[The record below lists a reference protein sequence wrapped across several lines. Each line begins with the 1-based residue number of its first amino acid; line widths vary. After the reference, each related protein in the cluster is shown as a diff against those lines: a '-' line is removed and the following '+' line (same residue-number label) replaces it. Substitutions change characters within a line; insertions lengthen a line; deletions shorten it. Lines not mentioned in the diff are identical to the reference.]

1 MRIFNSVE
9 VSTPTPTHPV
19 QGSVVLKSSVKGSC
33 FDFVLGQVDFPIF
46 VSGSMEEMK
55 EPPGKA
61 NLSVA
66 LRVRSRSALGVNLAN
81 TEIVGVPVK
90 KKTEN
95 SRSKD

>member
-1 MRIFNSVE
+1 
-9 VSTPTPTHPV
+9 
-19 QGSVVLKSSVKGSC
+19 
-33 FDFVLGQVDFPIF
+33 
-46 VSGSMEEMK
+46 MEEMK